1 MGKVNRIKTKYPSGI
16 KEEAFKHK
24 PKMEIWKKVLLG
36 MPVLLSTSW
45 MFYLQYNQRAYSGME
60 LLSPANTA
68 PLMIAL
74 ILFTIGYV
82 IFMIMMF
89 SENIREFLAGKSRH

>member
-1 MGKVNRIKTKYPSGI
+1 VKKINSPSGI
-16 KEEAFKHK
+16 KEEAFKHS
-24 PKMEIWKKVLLG
+24 PKMKGWKKVLLG

-45 MFYLQYNQRAYSGME
+45 MFYIQYNQRAYSGME

-74 ILFTIGYV
+74 VLFTIGYV
-82 IFMIMMF
+82 IFMLMMF
-89 SENIREFLAGKSRH
+89 SENIREFLAKKSKH